1 MSSPSP
7 ARHALSAA
15 LLALFLTGAA
25 TETFAQSAM
34 ESLRQGR
41 GKEESKQAQAQE
53 QDEAEVASESADQE
67 KYPDATREEPT
78 EKATRKISRKLEAMM
93 ESYEAGEHPE
103 TRAAADE
110 IIANP
115 DANAYE
121 RALANQVAAQ
131 AAYGMDD
138 IAAAKTYLRNA
149 IDANGLNNDGHYQS
163 MYMLSQLQMQDEQY
177 GEALATID
185 RFLAETRAQD
195 PEYLMLKGNAL
206 YRLERFPEAIKVLE
220 QGIDA
225 AGDQARPEWLQLLM
239 GAYYDSD
246 QPAEA
251 ARVAEEALAMKPDDK
266 QLLLNLATIY
276 MQADQTDQAAA
287 LLEKMRAGGHL
298 TEDRDYRNLFVL
310 YLNTEGGEQQAIEV
324 IKEGMDKGILKP
336 DYQTWLAL
344 GQAYYFTDQ
353 IAPAIE
359 NYRKAAPLAPD
370 GETYLNLAR
379 LLWGEGD
386 LGEAKQAAQKA
397 LDKGLKN
404 PQDAEKI
411 LAQKG

>member
-1 MSSPSP
+1 MSSPAP
-7 ARHALSAA
+7 IRHVLSAA
-15 LLALFLTGAA
+15 LLALFLTGVA
-25 TETFAQSAM
+25 TETFAQSEAM
-34 ESLRQGR
+34 ESLRKRHGD
-41 GKEESKQAQAQE
+41 KEKKKQEPKQE
-53 QDEAEVASESADQE
+53 EAAAEL
-67 KYPDATREEPT
+67 YPEATREQPKER
-78 EKATRKISRKLEAMM
+78 ASRQISPMLEAMM
-93 ESYEAGEHPE
+93 ESYRAERQSE
-103 TRAAADE
+103 TRSVADQILAE
-110 IIANP
+110 P
-115 DANAYE
+115 EANAYE

-131 AAYGMDD
+131 AAYKMEDTE
-138 IAAAKTYLRNA
+138 AAKTYLRNA
-149 IDANGLNNDGHYQS
+149 IEANGLDNNGHYQS

-177 GEALATID
+177 AEALATID
-185 RFLAETRAQD
+185 RFLTETKAKD
-195 PEYLMLKGNAL
+195 PQYLVLKGNAL
-206 YRLERFPEAIKVLE
+206 YRLERLPEAIAALE
-220 QGIDA
+220 QGVEA
-225 AGDQARPEWLQLLM
+225 AGDKVEPEWLQLLM

-251 ARVAEEALAMKPDDK
+251 ARVAEEALALKPDDK
-266 QLLLNLATIY
+266 KMLLNLATIY
-276 MQADQTDQAAA
+276 MQADQADKATA

-310 YLNTEGGEQQAIEV
+310 YLNSEGGEQQAIDV
-324 IKEGMDKGILKP
+324 IKEGIDKGILEP

-379 LLWGEGD
+379 LLWGEGE

>member
-1 MSSPSP
+1 MSNSIPRP
-7 ARHALSAA
+7 NVLRIAAAAVILLFVSADV
-15 LLALFLTGAA
+15 LAQT
-25 TETFAQSAM
+25 AQQRS
-34 ESLRQGR
+34 
-41 GKEESKQAQAQE
+41 QE
-53 QDEAEVASESADQE
+53 QRERKEQKAGSQDEQSEVL
-67 KYPDATREEPT
+67 YPDATREEPK
-78 EKATRKISRKLEAMM
+78 EKASRKISPKLETMM
-93 ESYEAGEHPE
+93 ELYGADKHPE

-121 RALANQVAAQ
+121 RALADQVAAQ

-138 IAAAKTYLRNA
+138 AAAAKTYLDNA
-149 IDANGLNNDGHYQS
+149 IDANGLDNNGHYQS

-177 GEALATID
+177 AEALATID
-185 RFLAETRAQD
+185 RFLTETRTKNPD
-195 PEYLMLKGNAL
+195 YLVLKGNAL
-206 YRLERFPEAIKVLE
+206 YRLERLPEAITVLK
-220 QGIDA
+220 QAVAA
-225 AGDQARPEWLQLLM
+225 AGDQVKPEWLQLLM
-239 GAYYDSD
+239 GAYFDSD

-251 ARVAEEALAMKPDDK
+251 AKVAEEALAMKPDDK
-266 QLLLNLATIY
+266 KMLLNLATIY
-276 MQADQTDQAAA
+276 MQADQTDKASA
-287 LLEKMRAGGHL
+287 LLEKMRANGQL

-310 YLNTEGGEQQAIEV
+310 YLNTEGGEQQAIDV

-344 GQAYYFTDQ
+344 GQAYYFSDQ

-379 LLWGEGD
+379 LLWGEGK
-386 LGEAKQAAQKA
+386 LGEAKQAAQQA
-397 LDKGLKN
+397 LDKGLKK
-404 PQDAEKI
+404 PQDAQKI